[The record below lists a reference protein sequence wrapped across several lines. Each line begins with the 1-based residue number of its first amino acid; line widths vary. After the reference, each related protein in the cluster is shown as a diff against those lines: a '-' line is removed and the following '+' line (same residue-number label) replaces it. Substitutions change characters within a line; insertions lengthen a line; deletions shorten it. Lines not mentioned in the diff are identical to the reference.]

1 MDREPS
7 PGSPGASGSESPG
20 WPPRGVTPDWI
31 DDSEWERMCAVRG
44 DEPEPPDPEEEFY
57 ADPDHGAP
65 GQWEELPPEA
75 VTARTKA
82 AAEEAALRARLIAAG
97 LDGDAHRRGAPPRPG
112 IPAGPAAGF
121 GQGQPLD
128 ALAPSTALSGLA
140 DEASGEDRAFTGVTD
155 DQLMGLI
162 GARQRLAGRQQWEL
176 LTAVAEFLRR
186 RPGPRSAAAPAAG
199 GMPAVWDEHAGAD
212 LAVQLHLTP
221 AAAEGLLSLAH
232 DLAVKL
238 PRTSAALRDGILDLD
253 KARTIA
259 WYCFPLTAAEARA
272 AEAILLGLEGVEEM
286 TWGMIRD
293 RIARAVIEVNPG
305 AARKRREEAA
315 RDKRVEIVPEQS
327 GNCQLAG
334 RELPPAAVLAANEN
348 LTARALELRA
358 AGVPGGMDELR
369 ALAYLEALGGL
380 DPLDYAAAGVPGVPG
395 GAGPDSGNP
404 GGTGDGT
411 GGGTE
416 GGPGTGENGG
426 RGPRAP
432 RPGTPGG
439 PGPGAGQVPP
449 GFAARV
455 NLTVPLAT
463 LLGLAERPGT
473 LSRTGPVDPALARDL
488 AAAAARSPRSTWC
501 LTVTGPDHRPLTH
514 GCGRPPPRRD
524 TRRDKRDT
532 AARDGPLYTP
542 GDDHDP
548 PGTGTIRLDIGGL
561 TGTAGAAATAGLVFA
576 LENLA
581 GPCDHRHEATGHDPG
596 VRLRHLTGILNACCT
611 FPPCRRPEAHCDYEH
626 STPYEKGGRTCLCE
640 AGPVCRR
647 NHRDKQAPG
656 WRLEHAGTRGW
667 FRWTTP
673 SGRTY
678 LSRPTQHPD

>member
-7 PGSPGASGSESPG
+7 PGSPGASGSEGPG

-31 DDSEWERMCAVRG
+31 DDSEWERMCAIRG

-97 LDGDAHRRGAPPRPG
+97 LDGDAHRSGAPPRPG

-128 ALAPSTALSGLA
+128 ALAPGTIVSGLA

-186 RPGPRSAAAPAAG
+186 RPGPCSAAAPAAG
-199 GMPAVWDEHAGAD
+199 GMPAVWDEHAGAE

-238 PRTSAALRDGILDLD
+238 PRTGAALRDGILDLD

-259 WYCFPLTAAEARA
+259 WYCFALTAAEAWA

-293 RIARAVIEVNPG
+293 RIARAVIEVNPD

-348 LTARALELRA
+348 LTARARQLRA
-358 AGVPGGMDELR
+358 AGVPGGLDELR

-380 DPLDYAAAGVPGVPG
+380 DPLEYAAAGVPA
-395 GAGPDSGNP
+395 GAGPGGGTGGNP

-411 GGGTE
+411 GGGTGE
-416 GGPGTGENGG
+416 GTRGPGSGGDGG
-426 RGPRAP
+426 RGPQDP
-432 RPGTPGG
+432 RPGRPGG
-439 PGPGAGQVPP
+439 RAAAGPG
-449 GFAARV
+449 RS
-455 NLTVPLAT
+455 
-463 LLGLAERPGT
+463 RPG
-473 LSRTGPVDPALARDL
+473 SR
-488 AAAAARSPRSTWC
+488 
-501 LTVTGPDHRPLTH
+501 
-514 GCGRPPPRRD
+514 
-524 TRRDKRDT
+524 
-532 AARDGPLYTP
+532 
-542 GDDHDP
+542 
-548 PGTGTIRLDIGGL
+548 
-561 TGTAGAAATAGLVFA
+561 
-576 LENLA
+576 
-581 GPCDHRHEATGHDPG
+581 
-596 VRLRHLTGILNACCT
+596 
-611 FPPCRRPEAHCDYEH
+611 
-626 STPYEKGGRTCLCE
+626 
-640 AGPVCRR
+640 
-647 NHRDKQAPG
+647 
-656 WRLEHAGTRGW
+656 RG
-667 FRWTTP
+667 
-673 SGRTY
+673 
-678 LSRPTQHPD
+678 